1 MTSLAVFSFKRL
13 CKVCDSN
20 QSASSIGCA
29 SASSS
34 EGCDTTHSSFEKHH
48 SDEEEGLLIPLISLY
63 LRPPSLL
70 ASFYNRRIIQS
81 TKSISSFQCVFSKIC
96 TNNRV
101 WWMYLL
107 NLGPLWIVEFYQVFQ
122 CWPNWVASLTE
133 SVQ

>member
-1 MTSLAVFSFKRL
+1 MISLAVFSFKRL
-13 CKVCDSN
+13 CNVFGSN

-81 TKSISSFQCVFSKIC
+81 TKSISPFQCVFIKIC
-96 TNNRV
+96 TNDRV
-101 WWMYLL
+101 WWMYLD
-107 NLGPLWIVEFYQVFQ
+107 PMWVVAFYQVFQ
-122 CWPNWVASLTE
+122 CWPNWVAPLTE